1 MRYIAKPVEVE
12 AIRWLGNNTQE
23 VLNFCGCGAYH
34 VPRSC
39 YMTISTLAGE
49 LRVTPGNYIVR
60 NINSNEYYVYRAQ
73 QFQNMYEPIE
83 ENEDGD

>member
-12 AIRWLGNNTQE
+12 AIQWLGNNAQE

-39 YMTISTLAGE
+39 YMIISTLAGE
-49 LRVTPGNYIVR
+49 LRVVPGNYIVR
-60 NINSNEYYVYRAQ
+60 KSGSNEYYVYRAQ
-73 QFQNMYEPIE
+73 QFHDMYEL